1 MADQRI
7 LDGTTPESS
16 QLVERYIRTNF
27 PKLENNWAD
36 IYDMMTS
43 KVDQSWI
50 QKKNALS
57 KDNKDLD
64 LAFNKIYTLR
74 KKQAEGTLDQDPEWA
89 AIQKP
94 KGKEAEPSTEPGK
107 PATEP
112 NRQVSTAPPPTGW
125 DMLKKGF
132 KLSTARVN
140 QLTANVLNLAADAIE
155 AQGRGEQY
163 KVEQFKK
170 LGVPGLSDD
179 SVKKTE
185 TAYRSVA
192 DKVRS
197 MAESRSKAAK
207 GTVSQV
213 EAEFKDKPETF
224 VGALSEAAGGA
235 PLDIARQMPMTR
247 LLGPF
252 GMPITE
258 YLSNID
264 KGQEEALKAAL
275 GGAFMAG
282 GSTGG
287 KKIAGSLLQQISKV
301 APGLAKNLEKYGA
314 QVLSEGL
321 GGASASALWRGFTG
335 GDIKAEEFLRET
347 LLNMILPK
355 AERVTGKLVSKAKA
369 KIAPGERQ
377 PQVTPIEEEQA
388 AIAKAEEEPP
398 VTSEEAPPA
407 TAPPPVTSPPSAPAA
422 PAQAAKAEGVL
433 PKAKDN
439 TVVDPLTQKNIKL
452 GPKESAV
459 FVEDTTY
466 IFKPTGVEGKYE
478 VFKASLEGGD
488 RRERIGTYRD
498 VSDLAEQ
505 AAKIRESELSVGKE
519 PQPLATPR
527 IVEESTFGEGAVGA
541 ASPKAERTQYGVG
554 KPPDTSYLG
563 QERRLLSGEMPR
575 EVEGAGVS
583 EAQSLGITS
592 KPVSYEER
600 SRRLA
605 SQTSATSPAS
615 TTPRPPITPPSGQPL
630 TPPLAQPA
638 PAVTPSPVVLAAPE
652 AVVPAPEAPTVQA
665 PARTPQAIPR
675 IPPAAVAEETTSE
688 TQPVETVATE
698 TVVEQQPVA
707 TTPLEKAKAAA
718 AAAAKAKAE
727 AAAAAPAEPAPAEPA
742 VEVVPPSEA
751 IKSAI
756 KKGKKPPVRVTP
768 QVKKEE
774 EEAAKAAPTAP
785 LAAKGKA
792 EEKPAAAKQQP
803 VAGGVYEYEFKPGVP
818 LRFDRLSDAAMAAS
832 TGDRRKI
839 ERSHFKKLS
848 LIFFDGKP
856 VVSNPDLAFNLVK
869 EYRKHLATLP
879 GGKAPTIEEFAKNN
893 WSSKGKAS
901 IASSGEAAKQT
912 TPTKKATPQQEKAIN
927 KQIEDADKQI
937 ASIKREIDDTHI
949 QRSKSLNPK
958 RLTEALT
965 ALRIRLREA
974 VGKKE
979 LLQWRKDR
987 KFYGDVSE
995 LTSAEAP
1002 KTNLQLLRDLRSDAE
1017 SASKVAN
1024 TAQKDFEA
1032 IQSRVENLRS
1042 ELERA
1047 ESIATEPRTVPGSF
1061 EAQVKG
1067 QIDKY
1072 NQDIQAVEREL
1083 SARKAEL
1090 ESNIE
1095 KMNASESREEIKAL
1109 DAQNRNLQLGINTRN
1124 RRLAQ
1129 LRDSITAEENRL
1141 TQGPILSEY
1150 GPEVNRLR
1158 KELSSLAGE
1167 EGADPAVAAQS
1178 ELFRAK
1184 QRADAAKIEMESSA
1198 KELEDFLN
1206 TKKGKDA
1213 LRDEEVYNKA
1223 SKEEK
1228 AKIEEAERRA
1238 TRPIPRFEYVPKM
1251 TGAFREGVTSALP
1264 EDYVPIERRMV
1275 PTKQNLSKIDAEIQ
1289 DLSSRLKQ
1297 ADGKVAVRRKY
1308 EQFLEEN
1315 ISRRKQQVEEQQRI
1329 VDFLQEKTPSP
1340 QKIESARND
1349 IRKNNETIKSLRDK
1363 VKETSDSSDIA
1374 ELEKT
1379 IKTLQAE
1386 NSRLNQILNKTPV
1399 VPVSVEESAVL
1410 ERHRNNPAKALEK
1423 ELLILE
1429 SKKRELQRTENSLK
1443 EYRDKQL
1450 NEATLEADDIFYK
1463 IENLEAEYAQMEN
1476 RIAGVIGES
1485 DKAKVR
1491 SSIKSG
1497 RGSLDDLKKQIDMLR
1512 EKFAGPKAVESKPV
1526 KPKKKEEVTP
1536 EKPKPEEVKPV
1547 DEPAPVEDTS
1557 LIDAANQDAIYE
1569 KAVSAVNEK
1578 GSASRRSL
1586 QSALKEFGLSNK
1598 EVDSLID
1605 RMKNEGVVD
1614 ESGVVPTAKPAA
1626 KKATTKKAKPEP
1638 KPEPKPKVE
1647 PKPEQPQK
1655 KTAKES
1661 ESVKVKIES
1670 VPGGKFKVYLTDTAG
1685 EKIGTAWTYTS
1696 KEAATRKGNSMM
1708 AEYLQPGKTEPAKPT
1723 PTEKPKASA
1732 KPKAEKPKATEEPSV
1747 AQATGDFARS
1757 SDSEMYQTWAKSKL
1771 NFRIMPS
1778 ESRTKAIAELTKLDK
1793 DLSNATALNKVMDY
1807 LKTAEQEVGAGRK
1820 VPSLTDWY
1828 KSNK

>member
-27 PKLENNWAD
+27 PKLESNWAD

-94 KGKEAEPSTEPGK
+94 KGKEAKPSTEPG
-107 PATEP
+107 PARQPEKKATTP
-112 NRQVSTAPPPTGW
+112 IPTKQSTYMDAVNRGIA
-125 DMLKKGF
+125 
-132 KLSTARVN
+132 LSASRLD
-140 QLTANVLNLAADAIE
+140 QLASNVL
-155 AQGRGEQY
+155 GM
-163 KVEQFKK
+163 FPS
-170 LGVPGLSDD
+170 VPFVPSP
-179 SVKKTE
+179 
-185 TAYRSVA
+185 
-192 DKVRS
+192 
-197 MAESRSKAAK
+197 SK
-207 GTVSQV
+207 
-213 EAEFKDKPETF
+213 
-224 VGALSEAAGGA
+224 ALSERSAQIQKEVEEQYGTPAQGETGKEIAEAISGA
-235 PLDIARQMPMTR
+235 PLDILRYSVATR
-247 LLGPF
+247 ALGPLLGP
-252 GMPITE
+252 MLTE
-258 YLSNID
+258 YMGNIHLGQD
-264 KGQEEALKAAL
+264 KATKAMWHGLAMGLGAKYGGKAMSKMYGKTMLKNVNLLPNAVRNRLPAGFIDALKEMAEEGAGAGVAGAGMRVATGEGVTPGNVLTDVVVGTTTSRFPQAAE
-275 GGAFMAG
+275 
-282 GSTGG
+282 
-287 KKIAGSLLQQISKV
+287 KIAGKITK
-301 APGLAKNLEKYGA
+301 KYKD
-314 QVLSEGL
+314 LR
-321 GGASASALWRGFTG
+321 RG
-335 GDIKAEEFLRET
+335 K
-347 LLNMILPK
+347 
-355 AERVTGKLVSKAKA
+355 
-369 KIAPGERQ
+369 RQ
-377 PQVTPIEEEQA
+377 PEAEPEPEPEQA
-388 AIAKAEEEPP
+388 AAAPAE
-398 VTSEEAPPA
+398 EEAPPA
-407 TAPPPVTSPPSAPAA
+407 TAPPPVTPPPPAPAA

-439 TVVDPLTQKNIKL
+439 TVIDPLTQKNIKL

-466 IFKPTGVEGKYE
+466 IFKPTEVEGKYE

-505 AAKIRESELSVGKE
+505 AAKIRESELAVGKE

-527 IVEESTFGEGAVGA
+527 TVEESTFGEGAVGA

-563 QERRLLSGEMPR
+563 QERKLLSGEMR
-575 EVEGAGVS
+575 EGVKGAGAS
-583 EAQSLGITS
+583 EGQSLGITS

-605 SQTSATSPAS
+605 SETSETSPAL
-615 TTPRPPITPPSGQPL
+615 TTPRPPIASPL
-630 TPPLAQPA
+630 APPLAQPA
-638 PAVTPSPVVLAAPE
+638 PVTPVPAVSAAPE
-652 AVVPAPEAPTVQA
+652 TVVPAPEVPTVQA
-665 PARTPQAIPR
+665 PARTSQVIPR
-675 IPPAAVAEETTSE
+675 IPPAAVVEETTSE
-688 TQPVETVATE
+688 AQPAETVTTETVA
-698 TVVEQQPVA
+698 EQQPVA

-727 AAAAAPAEPAPAEPA
+727 AAAAAATKAKAEAAAAAAAKAKAEAA

-756 KKGKKPPVRVTP
+756 QKGKQPSGRVTP

-774 EEAAKAAPTAP
+774 EEASKAAPTAP
-785 LAAKGKA
+785 VAAKGKA
-792 EEKPAAAKQQP
+792 EEKPAATKQQP

-901 IASSGEAAKQT
+901 IASSGESAKQT

-927 KQIEDADKQI
+927 KQIEDVDKQI
-937 ASIKREIDDTHI
+937 TSIKKEIDDTHV

-1002 KTNLQLLRDLRSDAE
+1002 KTNLQSLRDLRSDAE

-1042 ELERA
+1042 ELERV

-1167 EGADPAVAAQS
+1167 EGADPAVTAQS

-1275 PTKQNLSKIDAEIQ
+1275 PTKQNLSKIDTEIQ

-1315 ISRRKQQVEEQQRI
+1315 ISKRKQQVEEQQRI

-1340 QKIESARND
+1340 QKIESARAD

-1363 VKETSDSSDIA
+1363 VKEASEGSDIA

-1386 NSRLNQILNKTPV
+1386 NSRLNQILNKAPV

-1463 IENLEAEYAQMEN
+1463 IENLEAEYAQMED

-1569 KAVSAVNEK
+1569 KAVSAVNAK

-1605 RMKNEGVVD
+1605 RMKDEGVVD

-1647 PKPEQPQK
+1647 PKQEQPQK
-1655 KTAKES
+1655 KTAKEG

-1670 VPGGKFKVYLTDTAG
+1670 VPGGKYKVYLTDAAG
-1685 EKIGTAWTYTS
+1685 EKIGTAWTYAS
-1696 KEAATRKGNSMM
+1696 KEAATRKGSSMM
-1708 AEYLQPGKTEPAKPT
+1708 AEYVQPGKTEPAKPT

-1732 KPKAEKPKATEEPSV
+1732 KPKSEKPKSEKPKATEEPSV